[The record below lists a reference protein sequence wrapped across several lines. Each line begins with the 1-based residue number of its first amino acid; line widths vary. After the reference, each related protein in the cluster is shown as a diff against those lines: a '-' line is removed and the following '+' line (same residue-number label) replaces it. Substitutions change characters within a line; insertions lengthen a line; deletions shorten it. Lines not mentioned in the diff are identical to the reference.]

1 MSHKRRGRQQTRV
14 RNLERGQGPLLDH
27 AVEDNP
33 RHQLQLLWGVFLAGA
48 RCFEPVPCAGVLPR
62 FQCEWGLVA
71 LYVGDGQIGQY
82 LQVDGQGAKT
92 TN

>member
-1 MSHKRRGRQQTRV
+1 
-14 RNLERGQGPLLDH
+14 
-27 AVEDNP
+27 
-33 RHQLQLLWGVFLAGA
+33 
-48 RCFEPVPCAGVLPR
+48 VPCAGVLPR